1 MSAQAVSSQSQ
12 SGSKAL
18 PPLPNADKYAMI
30 VTRFA
35 QNLADWAK
43 MLNGGFGEGE
53 AVLRIKTDLTHPNP
67 AVRDWP
73 ALRIIDP
80 VKYPHPR
87 VGSKYRVWPLFNFG
101 SAIDDHLSE

>member
-1 MSAQAVSSQSQ
+1 
-12 SGSKAL
+12 
-18 PPLPNADKYAMI
+18 
-30 VTRFA
+30 
-35 QNLADWAK
+35 
-43 MLNGGFGEGE
+43 MLNGKFGEGD
-53 AVLRIKTDLTHPNP
+53 AVVRIKTDLSHPNP

-101 SAIDDHLSE
+101 SAVDDHLLGVRLIIWGKELLTYALRTEFLFSALGWNIQEYVHYV